1 MPEDVHLISTKI
13 RKRFARD
20 SQRFAKDSR
29 DSQKIRKIRKDSHA
43 SQKIRMNSKIRCDS
57 QMIINDSHFLL
68 ATPRVYHSSK
78 GPL

>member
-20 SQRFAKDSR
+20 SQ
-29 DSQKIRKIRKDSHA
+29 KIRKIRKDSHD

-57 QMIINDSHFLL
+57 QMIINDSHFL
-68 ATPRVYHSSK
+68 
-78 GPL
+78 